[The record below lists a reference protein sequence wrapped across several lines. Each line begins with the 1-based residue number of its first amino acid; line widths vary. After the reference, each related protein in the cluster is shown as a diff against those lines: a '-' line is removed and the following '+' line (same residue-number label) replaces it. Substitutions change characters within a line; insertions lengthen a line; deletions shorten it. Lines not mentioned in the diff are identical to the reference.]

1 MSLPA
6 ILLVIG
12 VALCVASV
20 VLAVVQLLRL
30 QPPRLAV
37 LALVAG
43 ILALFAGAQLQPG
56 PFSPSDV
63 ATAFGSVL
71 PQKAD

>member
-1 MSLPA
+1 MSLAA
-6 ILLVIG
+6 ILMVLG
-12 VALCVASV
+12 VALCAASV

-43 ILALFAGAQLQPG
+43 ILSLFAGAQLQPG
-56 PFSPSDV
+56 PFQPADV
-63 ATAFGSVL
+63 ATALRSIL
-71 PQKAD
+71 PQDAD

>member
-1 MSLPA
+1 MSTA
-6 ILLVIG
+6 QLLLAGG
-12 VALCVASV
+12 VALCVVSV

-43 ILALFAGAQLQPG
+43 ILALFAGAQMQPG
-56 PFSPSDV
+56 TFRPADV
-63 ATAFGSVL
+63 ATAIRGVL
-71 PQKAD
+71 PD